1 MARMCVIDLI
11 KQKNHHKNKK
21 VPERPMTQEEKL
33 KEAEETE
40 RINTESL
47 KHIMRLEDDVRE
59 AQKMR
64 MRRKYTFYGPYI
76 VYSSKLTP
84 PEASD
89 HPLSPSSSSMK
100 DITPDDPLDSSN
112 PVPIHTFVCFS
123 SPFQEKKK
131 KSLMMMI

>member
-1 MARMCVIDLI
+1 
-11 KQKNHHKNKK
+11 
-21 VPERPMTQEEKL
+21 MTQEEKL

-84 PEASD
+84 PESSD
-89 HPLSPSSSSMK
+89 QLLSPPNTSMK
-100 DITPDDPLDSSN
+100 YIGSDDPLDASN
-112 PVPIHTFVCFS
+112 PVPIHTFVCPS
-123 SPFQEKKK
+123 LSPLPECV
-131 KSLMMMI
+131 LW